1 MGVLS
6 INGMRFYAFHG
17 YFPQEQLCGGWFTV
31 NVSVEVD
38 MTLAGKSDELEETVN
53 YGLIWDIAKEE
64 MATPSKLIE
73 EVATRIL
80 NRVRNLA
87 GAGKTTVMLLKNA
100 PPIKGSTASTMVKL
114 VLN

>member
-17 YFPQEQLCGGWFTV
+17 YYPQEQLCGGWFTV
-31 NVSVEVD
+31 NVSVEID
-38 MTLAGKSDELEETVN
+38 MTSAGNSDELEETVN

-80 NRVRNLA
+80 NKVRALP
-87 GAGKTTVMLLKNA
+87 GAGKTKVTLVKNA
-100 PPIKGSTASTMVKL
+100 PPIKGSTASTQVEL
-114 VLN
+114 EL